1 MTVKYKGEL
10 LKDKKKEG
18 ELLKDEVDG
27 ELLKDK
33 VLEGDPL
40 WKDKK
45 KLNEEEY
52 KEKNLNE
59 GV

>member
-1 MTVKYKGEL
+1 MAVQHKGEL
-10 LKDKKKEG
+10 LKDKKLKG
-18 ELLKDEVDG
+18 KILKDEVDG

-45 KLNEEEY
+45 RLNEDDY

-59 GV
+59 